1 LGESKK
7 EMKQLKSQFHK
18 LKSENRLFGLT
29 KPVIAITGGIATG
42 KSSVTEIL
50 RRKGLGIIDADKLV
64 KSIYQT
70 KKAEEF
76 IQMNIPE
83 AFSETGIDFRKLREL
98 FFESPEIKK
107 SIEEFIY
114 PNLKDAFLKEAS
126 TMTQQNFYI
135 YDVPLLFERGIDV
148 KVDAIIVVYAPKEI
162 QIERVIQRDR
172 CSRDLAE
179 KILSEQFDIESKK
192 TKGDFVI
199 SNVGSKNELAAEV
212 DKLLLQLFTE
222 N

>member
-1 LGESKK
+1 ME
-7 EMKQLKSQFHK
+7 
-18 LKSENRLFGLT
+18 
-29 KPVIAITGGIATG
+29 
-42 KSSVTEIL
+42 
-50 RRKGLGIIDADKLV
+50 
-64 KSIYQT
+64 
-70 KKAEEF
+70 AEEY

-83 AFSETGIDFRKLREL
+83 AFSEEGIDFRKLREL